1 MEKKKIGII
10 KEAVTVFCILKILL
24 TVKIQLEMRSLSF
37 LLCLYYKCSSDISLF
52 PVAFSG
58 HIVDAFV
65 CACTVLPAISKLL

>member
-10 KEAVTVFCILKILL
+10 KETVTVFCILKILL
-24 TVKIQLEMRSLSF
+24 TDKIQLEMRSLSF
-37 LLCLYYKCSSDISLF
+37 LLCLYYKCSSDICLF

-58 HIVDAFV
+58 YIFDAFV